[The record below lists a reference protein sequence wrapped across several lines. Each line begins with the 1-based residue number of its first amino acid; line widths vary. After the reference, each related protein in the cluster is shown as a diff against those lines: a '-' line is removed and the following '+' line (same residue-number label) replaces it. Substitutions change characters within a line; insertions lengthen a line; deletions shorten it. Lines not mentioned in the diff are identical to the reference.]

1 MGTEVLVENAAA
13 VALEGAH
20 DALGTRGDV
29 VIAEDEIVRT
39 DVSNELSL
47 LVRTGDVTEGADAVV
62 QRGVAGV
69 SRKQLRI
76 DAAESVGN
84 GDGERRLTVL
94 AGLHVLRALV
104 LRSRHAIAVDTG
116 LLLLLGAGLLDVL
129 ERARGLQDERAV
141 EALASRRNRLDRDD
155 VLVRTLRVVI
165 GTGVR
170 HHVAMLIDTT
180 NAFKG
185 TLGVGH
191 LRWTLLRE
199 HRTIV
204 VTALSGARS
213 DDIRELS
220 VFAHHVVLCTL
231 VLHDVAELV
240 GTLISAEG
248 TLRRALF
255 RGDELSVETA
265 RACYVSTTT
274 RVPTWNGNRI
284 RENAVVAF
292 DIPIGTD
299 SIDKDPFVA
308 ETTHSRE
315 GTLERRGREVTEVG
329 FDETISLA
337 THARVHLQHFAP
349 LSVFTDVIV
358 TRGIQR
364 LGNAFLSGTS
374 QGSVSTA

>member
-1 MGTEVLVENAAA
+1 M
-13 VALEGAH
+13 
-20 DALGTRGDV
+20 
-29 VIAEDEIVRT
+29 
-39 DVSNELSL
+39 
-47 LVRTGDVTEGADAVV
+47 VRTGDVAEGADAVV

-129 ERARGLQDERAV
+129 ESARGLQDERAV

-204 VTALSGARS
+204 VTALSGARW

-220 VFAHHVVLCTL
+220 VFAHNVVLCTL

-265 RACYVSTTT
+265 RACYISTTT

-284 RENAVVAF
+284 RENVVVAF

-308 ETTHSRE
+308 ETTHSSE

-337 THARVHLQHFAP
+337 THACVHLQHFAP

>member
-1 MGTEVLVENAAA
+1 M
-13 VALEGAH
+13 
-20 DALGTRGDV
+20 
-29 VIAEDEIVRT
+29 
-39 DVSNELSL
+39 
-47 LVRTGDVTEGADAVV
+47 
-62 QRGVAGV
+62 
-69 SRKQLRI
+69 
-76 DAAESVGN
+76 
-84 GDGERRLTVL
+84 
-94 AGLHVLRALV
+94 
-104 LRSRHAIAVDTG
+104 
-116 LLLLLGAGLLDVL
+116 
-129 ERARGLQDERAV
+129 
-141 EALASRRNRLDRDD
+141 
-155 VLVRTLRVVI
+155 I

-170 HHVAMLIDTT
+170 HHVAILIDTT

-185 TLGVGH
+185 TLGIGH

-220 VFAHHVVLCTL
+220 VFAHNVVLCTL

-284 RENAVVAF
+284 RENVVVAF